1 MQESLEKAMQHWKS
15 VATVIDT
22 PNNPQDYESLI
33 QNMKDAI
40 ALVENQ
46 DDSPLSG
53 LIKAMARAANEYEK
67 DFLATQ
73 QGGALRALRYLIKLH
88 GIKQSELK
96 EIGSQG
102 VVSEVLNGKRSLTL
116 RHVKELAKRFRV
128 SPSVFID
135 I

>member
-1 MQESLEKAMQHWKS
+1 MQESLERAMQHWNA

-22 PNNPQDYESLI
+22 PKNPQDYETLI

-40 ALVENQ
+40 SMVENQ
-46 DDSPLSG
+46 KESPLTG
-53 LIKAMARAANEYEK
+53 LIKVMARAANEYERQY
-67 DFLATQ
+67 LAAQ

-116 RHVKELAKRFRV
+116 RHVKELAKRFNV